1 MCKNEL
7 FKVQG
12 RKTELMYSLRTKTIF
27 GPKRIELVKEG
38 IQSMPEPK

>member
-1 MCKNEL
+1 MCKNEHFQSSGTKNKL

-27 GPKRIELVKEG
+27 GPK
-38 IQSMPEPK
+38 MN